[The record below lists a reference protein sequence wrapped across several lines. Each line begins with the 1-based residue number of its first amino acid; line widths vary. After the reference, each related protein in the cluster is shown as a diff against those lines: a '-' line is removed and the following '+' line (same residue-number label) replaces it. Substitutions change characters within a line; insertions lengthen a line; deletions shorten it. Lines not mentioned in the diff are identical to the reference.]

1 MFNTRINVAEER
13 LNELEDNPKENI
25 QNEVQRQ
32 SRLWYIKGKWN
43 TIKGNLP
50 RHLSG
55 VSEKQRKNSIQAV
68 ILWDSQFYLKLIKY
82 IKSQN

>member
-32 SRLWYIKGKWN
+32 SRL
-43 TIKGNLP
+43 
-50 RHLSG
+50 
-55 VSEKQRKNSIQAV
+55 
-68 ILWDSQFYLKLIKY
+68 
-82 IKSQN
+82 